1 MKHLLVLACAG
12 ALGTLS
18 RYGLSGLAHR
28 LFGTGFPWGTAAV
41 NLTGCFLF
49 GVIWT
54 LIDSRALLPASLRP
68 YLLTGFMGA
77 LTTFSTW
84 IFESTQLLNNGRIAL
99 LAANLLVQM
108 TLGLLLFYSGVL
120 LARLL

>member
-1 MKHLLVLACAG
+1 MKHLFVLACAG

-28 LFGTGFPWGTAAV
+28 LFGAGFPWGTALV
-41 NLTGCFLF
+41 NLLGCLLF
-49 GVIWT
+49 GMIWT
-54 LIDSRALLPASLRP
+54 LIESRSLLPAALRP

-84 IFESTQLLNNGRIAL
+84 IFESSQLLNSGRFLL
-99 LAANLLVQM
+99 LAVNLVAQVL
-108 TLGLLLFYSGVL
+108 LGLSLFYAGVL